1 MPARA
6 HRVAIP
12 VLALALPLAC
22 RTAVEPPSAPPLD
35 LAPGIELV
43 QRGELE
49 QAIGSFTRALE
60 LEPMHV
66 KSLQWRG
73 TTRLDRGEAR
83 LAVEDFTRALAC
95 LATADEAALARWG
108 ERREALQGE
117 TLRLLALDALGE
129 SEAAARDR
137 AQRERILGGSG

>member
-43 QRGELE
+43 QRG
-49 QAIGSFTRALE
+49 E